1 VSENRDAGA
10 IAALLVRLSRSPLV
24 YSLGVSGLVLIAFG
38 ELQYAGPLLALVHPT
53 GQPLYVLIGKLWT
66 EIIPFGS
73 AAWRMNLLAAVCTAV
88 GCGVVC
94 YLFIMTF
101 RNQVIGVAAGL
112 TLGFGA
118 TIWGQA
124 VLADKYSFNVLLA
137 AMIIGLALWW
147 NRDHGQPH
155 GEKLLYALSLAF
167 GLSLLH
173 HRSMGLFA
181 PGLGIMVVY
190 HLRQGIWRNRKR
202 TLISA
207 ALVVIPA
214 LVVYPTVLPWLRSRE
229 MTPLLWQPNDAQE
242 WIDFMLERH
251 VLTSEVLVFD
261 DSSDIANRLGI
272 YMDTVID
279 DYTPLVV
286 IFSAFGFLAMLRRSL
301 ATGVFL
307 LFSYGLQAF
316 LSANF
321 RGNERQFTYYLPS
334 FVTLTYAYAFGLLTL
349 WQVVKGRFQS
359 VRMKQPARIYPIYG
373 MATVLVLLIPSFQ
386 FASSYRDRREE
397 SIYGEPLDPWRETVK
412 TGNMGERLV
421 SGMDDLPRNA
431 ALAADWEQATVL
443 WYTQQ
448 VEGVRPDL
456 EIFYPIE
463 RYAEFDESDRAICLA
478 RHLPVGANWHP
489 TNVDAF
495 VCLNRQ
501 PQYDLP
507 PNTMRIGRALFTPEG
522 VPAVELTAY
531 SLDAIQYR
539 AGNHGQLL
547 LFWRASADL
556 DKDYSISLQIL
567 DESWQLVWSRD
578 IQSPVIGMYPTSRWT
593 EGEVVGDYH
602 EIDIPRTMPPGRY
615 LWTVVVYRQ
624 LQDGSF
630 EQLHDDQGGV
640 NILGGTFEV
649 MPG

>member
-1 VSENRDAGA
+1 
-10 IAALLVRLSRSPLV
+10 
-24 YSLGVSGLVLIAFG
+24 
-38 ELQYAGPLLALVHPT
+38 
-53 GQPLYVLIGKLWT
+53 
-66 EIIPFGS
+66 
-73 AAWRMNLLAAVCTAV
+73 
-88 GCGVVC
+88 
-94 YLFIMTF
+94 
-101 RNQVIGVAAGL
+101 
-112 TLGFGA
+112 
-118 TIWGQA
+118 
-124 VLADKYSFNVLLA
+124 
-137 AMIIGLALWW
+137 
-147 NRDHGQPH
+147 
-155 GEKLLYALSLAF
+155 
-167 GLSLLH
+167 
-173 HRSMGLFA
+173 
-181 PGLGIMVVY
+181 
-190 HLRQGIWRNRKR
+190 
-202 TLISA
+202 
-207 ALVVIPA
+207 
-214 LVVYPTVLPWLRSRE
+214 
-229 MTPLLWQPNDAQE
+229 
-242 WIDFMLERH
+242 
-251 VLTSEVLVFD
+251 
-261 DSSDIANRLGI
+261 
-272 YMDTVID
+272 
-279 DYTPLVV
+279 
-286 IFSAFGFLAMLRRSL
+286 
-301 ATGVFL
+301 
-307 LFSYGLQAF
+307 
-316 LSANF
+316 
-321 RGNERQFTYYLPS
+321 
-334 FVTLTYAYAFGLLTL
+334 
-349 WQVVKGRFQS
+349 
-359 VRMKQPARIYPIYG
+359 
-373 MATVLVLLIPSFQ
+373 
-386 FASSYRDRREE
+386 
-397 SIYGEPLDPWRETVK
+397 
-412 TGNMGERLV
+412 
-421 SGMDDLPRNA
+421 
-431 ALAADWEQATVL
+431 
-443 WYTQQ
+443 

-531 SLDAIQYR
+531 SLDATQYR